1 MNEYDDKVLKCFL
14 EKQEQLFPER
24 VADTKEEAEE
34 FLEDCMAVVVNSIK
48 EVWEYFDEEGVDLE
62 GMGEKDILQAEEVF
76 EIGDGRFL
84 IVEG

>member
-24 VADTKEEAEE
+24 VAETNEEAAE
-34 FLEDCMAVVVNSIK
+34 FLEDCMAIVVNSLK

-76 EIGDGRFL
+76 EVGDGRFL
-84 IVEG
+84 IVEC